1 MSKLTPEGS
10 QIRDIINGELEETL
24 YKVMEVKALN
34 GAIYNSANEDL
45 SKTEQL
51 ESLYLLIKVQEQ
63 ILNSVIEGINLVD
76 NHISDIVYHREEAK
90 A

>member
-10 QIRDIINGELEETL
+10 QIRDIINGELEEAL

-34 GAIYNSANEDL
+34 VAIYNSANDA
-45 SKTEQL
+45 EQL
-51 ESLYLLIKVQEQ
+51 ENLCLLIKVQEQ